1 MVQAP
6 LQRQFPRS
14 IQRTLQTSQLGSP
27 QAVFVARPVGASLSL
42 PGLLCVLFGLL
53 LAGVFVYLYIA
64 TDLLSVWLLW
74 QIILI
79 PLIALAW
86 CIIGGSLMISTRKTR
101 SSMVIVCSNGL
112 LYQRDTPATMLWDE
126 IGAFWQATESNQ
138 GGDIAHFYTIR
149 AVNGNTWTLTEEL
162 ADLQKLGAAIE
173 NEVSRRLTS
182 RIFATYRAGQL
193 VDFDS
198 ITITQ
203 QGIQLREGERRLP
216 WSDIQRIH
224 VDRSTVSI
232 YKRGDFWDWAIIP
245 VSAVANVAIFKQLV
259 EEILAERD
267 RNPLANALAHFHAG
281 HLLTFGQLHL
291 NTDGVALPERHLFIP
306 WNDVAAI
313 GIGEQ
318 EIIIKRSNP
327 ISSIDGWHTIPLR
340 MVSDIALLEN
350 LLNAVMIVANTE
362 SAEDASSDK

>member
-27 QAVFVARPVGASLSL
+27 QAIFVARPVGASLSF

-53 LAGVFVYLYIA
+53 LAGIFIYLSIA
-64 TDLLSVWLLW
+64 TELLSVWLLW

-86 CIIGGSLMISTRKTR
+86 CIIGCSLMISTRKTR
-101 SSMVIVCSNGL
+101 RSMVVVCSNGL
-112 LYQRDTPATMLWDE
+112 LYQRGMPAIILWDE
-126 IGAFWQATESNQ
+126 IDAFWQATESNQ
-138 GGDIAHFYTIR
+138 GGDIVHFYTIR
-149 AVNGNTWTLTEEL
+149 AANGNTWTLTEEL

-173 NEVSRRLTS
+173 NAVSQRLTP
-182 RIFATYRAGQL
+182 RILATYRAGQS

-203 QGIQLREGERRLP
+203 QGIQLREGERRLS

-232 YKRGDFWDWAIIP
+232 YKCGDFWDWATIP

-259 EEILAERD
+259 EEILSERD
-267 RNPLANALAHFHAG
+267 HNPLANALAHFHAG

-291 NTDGVALPERHLFIP
+291 NMDGLALPEHHLFVP

-313 GIGEQ
+313 GVGEQ

-327 ISSIDGWHTIPLR
+327 ISSIDGWHIIPLR
-340 MVSDIALLEN
+340 MVSDVALLEK
-350 LLNAVMIVANTE
+350 LVTAIMQ
-362 SAEDASSDK
+362 KYP